1 MPTVNGPVRASDLR
15 SAIKEM
21 GFEPAVVYI
30 LELLLDEHTQDR
42 QHLRE
47 MASMLDQCIDKV
59 MQMVTVGT
67 SITQQMDQL
76 KRDRQQE
83 TRLTTVK
90 GTSHSLTLRN
100 IEPGDEL
107 LEAFDYTKWSCH
119 QYVSYVG
126 HHTIPDA
133 STHATARTC
142 VGS

>member
-1 MPTVNGPVRASDLR
+1 MPTVNGPVRARDLR

-59 MQMVTVGT
+59 VQMVGVGN

-76 KRDRQQE
+76 KRDRDQ
-83 TRLTTVK
+83 
-90 GTSHSLTLRN
+90 GDAIDHSQRDK
-100 IEPGDEL
+100 P
-107 LEAFDYTKWSCH
+107 
-119 QYVSYVG
+119 
-126 HHTIPDA
+126 
-133 STHATARTC
+133 
-142 VGS
+142 